1 MKLAIEP
8 KIVPVLIVALIT
20 WGGIFLYLLRV
31 EMLTRKVQKELDRKL
46 DQEEPRA

>member
-1 MKLAIEP
+1 MKLDP

-31 EMLTRKVQKELDRKL
+31 DILTRKVQKELEQKL
-46 DQEEPRA
+46 NNEEPRA

>member
-1 MKLAIEP
+1 MKLDP

-31 EMLTRKVQKELDRKL
+31 DILTRKVQKELEQKL
-46 DQEEPRA
+46 NNEEPHA

>member
-1 MKLAIEP
+1 MKLDP

-31 EMLTRKVQKELDRKL
+31 DILTRKVQKEVERKTEN
-46 DQEEPRA
+46 EEPRA

>member
-1 MKLAIEP
+1 MALAIEP

-31 EMLTRKVQKELDRKL
+31 DILTRKVQKELEQKL
-46 DQEEPRA
+46 NSEEPRA

>member
-1 MKLAIEP
+1 MKLDP

-31 EMLTRKVQKELDRKL
+31 ELLTRKVQKELEQRLKH
-46 DQEEPRA
+46 EEPRA

>member
-1 MKLAIEP
+1 MKLDP

-31 EMLTRKVQKELDRKL
+31 EMLTRKVQKELEQKL
-46 DQEEPRA
+46 NDEEPRA